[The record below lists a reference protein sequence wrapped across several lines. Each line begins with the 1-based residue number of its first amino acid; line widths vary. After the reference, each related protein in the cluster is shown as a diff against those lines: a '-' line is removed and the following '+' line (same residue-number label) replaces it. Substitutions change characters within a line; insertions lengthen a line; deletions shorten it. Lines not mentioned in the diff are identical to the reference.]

1 MSRPR
6 TNCNFL
12 EYMNPLRVVRQ
23 IFTEDLGSVDQRYFI
38 EQALIR
44 RCQAQQDLVI
54 RIALGY
60 NALAMSILP
69 LAGKAV
75 LVKYFVSIHAVLF
88 VTAFLAL
95 FKSAKRAF
103 LIWFMMPFW
112 LMCPALINFFGAYY
126 HIAENDVTRTILTVS
141 TAIICSSFMLLI
153 DPRGKVPRV
162 FSAIFCATIGFVAF
176 YSSAAGG
183 VLAMVNSVAI
193 LGSLG
198 ITFLHDRT
206 FKETVIREF
215 KLLIQAAPAKIVR
228 QSASSNTDVDTVF
241 GPKRR
246 HCVCLSTDWR
256 EYQAMSSA
264 MPPDKLAA
272 ALGAYY
278 DMCERLASEMFP
290 EGNYYSDWIA
300 DELFLVIFAKDHD
313 EEKTLVNMTL
323 QFSTRLLA
331 AKDAFAEVHG
341 LPAGIDI
348 GISSGVSLIGMM
360 GPAGH
365 RKATALGDVPG
376 QARRLQSIGKHIR
389 QREGEADRVIF
400 GAATLLEISEAFAVE
415 EFTLE
420 DRKQLRNMNHDRVFY
435 IQPNKDQK
443 KAAV

>member
-1 MSRPR
+1 M
-6 TNCNFL
+6 NNIFL
-12 EYMNPLRVVRQ
+12 EYINPLRVVRQ
-23 IFTEDLGSVDQRYFI
+23 IFTEDLGSADQRYFI

-44 RCQAQQDLVI
+44 RRQGQQDLVI

-75 LVKYFVSIHAVLF
+75 LVKYFISIHAVLF

-95 FKSAKRAF
+95 FKSAKRDF

-112 LMCPALINFFGAYY
+112 LMCPALINFYGAYY

-153 DPRGKVPRV
+153 DPRGKIPRV
-162 FSAIFCATIGFVAF
+162 SSAICCAVIGFIAF
-176 YSSAAGG
+176 SSNATGG
-183 VLAMVNSVAI
+183 ILAIVNSVAI

-198 ITFLHDRT
+198 ITFLHDHT
-206 FKETVIREF
+206 FKDTTIREF

-246 HCVCLSTDWR
+246 HSVCLSTDWR

-278 DMCERLASEMFP
+278 DMCERLASEIFP

-300 DELFLVIFAKDHD
+300 DELFLVIFAKDQD
-313 EEKTLVNMTL
+313 EEKSLVNMTL
-323 QFSTRLLA
+323 RFSTELLA

-341 LPAGIDI
+341 LPAAIDI

-400 GAATLLEISEAFAVE
+400 GAATLLEISQAFAVE